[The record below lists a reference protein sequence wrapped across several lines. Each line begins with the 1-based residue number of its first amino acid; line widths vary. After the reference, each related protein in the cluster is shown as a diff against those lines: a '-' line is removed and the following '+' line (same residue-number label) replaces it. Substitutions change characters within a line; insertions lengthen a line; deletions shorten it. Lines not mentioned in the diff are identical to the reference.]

1 MAKKKSKAKIISNKE
16 TQPVSTL
23 NSKKTTQNRQTEAII
38 DDSNVLFSP
47 ISTKLA
53 LILTLVAACLYFA
66 FSFVSEGFYQ
76 QDEAVHY
83 VSMKRFWFN
92 PNRILSNWEKPGF
105 KLVYALPSLLGV
117 HFVTFFNCLYLDA
130 SALLGVSNS

>member
-1 MAKKKSKAKIISNKE
+1 MAKKKKTTKTTISTTNKQTE
-16 TQPVSTL
+16 
-23 NSKKTTQNRQTEAII
+23 NSKKENPKRQIESII
-38 DDSNVLFSP
+38 DNSKALFSP

-53 LILTLVAACLYFA
+53 LILTLIAACLYFA

-105 KLVYALPSLLGV
+105 KLIYALPSLLGV
-117 HFVTFFNCLYLDA
+117 YFVTFFNCLLA
-130 SALLGVSNS
+130 AFSGFLS